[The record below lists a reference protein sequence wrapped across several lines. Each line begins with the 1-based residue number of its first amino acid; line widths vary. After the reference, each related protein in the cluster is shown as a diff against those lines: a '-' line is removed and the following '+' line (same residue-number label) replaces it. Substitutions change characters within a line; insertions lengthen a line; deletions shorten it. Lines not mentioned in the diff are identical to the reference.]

1 MYSMIFINSD
11 YDSKD
16 SLISNTITP
25 LLGDL

>member
-1 MYSMIFINSD
+1 MYSMISINND
-11 YDSKD
+11 YDFED